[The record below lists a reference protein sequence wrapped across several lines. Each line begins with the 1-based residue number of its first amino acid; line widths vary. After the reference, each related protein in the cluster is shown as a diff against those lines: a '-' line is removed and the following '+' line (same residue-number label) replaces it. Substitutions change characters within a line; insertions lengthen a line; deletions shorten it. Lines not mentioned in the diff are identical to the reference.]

1 MKLQAAA
8 ALFIASQTLAADHL
22 VSERAHLLK
31 RQADAAAPATKN
43 VTFLHINDVH
53 AHLDEF
59 ASGGLSPPTFSAC
72 VCDRVV
78 LMSV

>member
-1 MKLQAAA
+1 MKLQTAA
-8 ALFIASQTLAADHL
+8 ALLVASQALAADHL

-31 RQADAAAPATKN
+31 RHSGSDGPATKN

-59 ASGGLSPPTFSAC
+59 ASGGLSPLSIS
-72 VCDRVV
+72 
-78 LMSV
+78 SV